1 MSIAEHVARQTVRLT
16 ETHVRRGLPRP
27 TGVGLRYV
35 DSIASTPPP
44 LYPGEDGV
52 LGPRAVPQRRML
64 YAQGRAAARDALQQ
78 LGVAP
83 VAIGRGAGGQPLWPE
98 GIVGAISHTNS
109 LALALVG
116 WRRDYVGLGVDV
128 EELGRGVDARIAR
141 LVALPSEMAWVN
153 PEAGLERL
161 IMLFSA
167 KESVFKT
174 LYPVEQVWFGFSDA
188 ELTWDPAREVFS
200 AELLKTLGEHYAA
213 GSRLEV
219 PCTLGPDW
227 VCSTAFVPA

>member
-1 MSIAEHVARQTVRLT
+1 M
-16 ETHVRRGLPRP
+16 
-27 TGVGLRYV
+27 
-35 DSIASTPPP
+35 PP
-44 LYPGEDGV
+44 LYPGEDDV

-98 GIVGAISHTNS
+98 GLVGSISHTRS
-109 LALALVG
+109 VAVALVG
-116 WRRDYVGLGVDV
+116 WRCDYAGLGVDV

-141 LVALPSEMAWVN
+141 LVARPAEMAWVN

-167 KESVFKT
+167 KESVFKA

-188 ELTWDPAREVFS
+188 ELIWDAERQAFL
-200 AELLKTLGEHYAA
+200 AELQRTLGEHYPV

-219 PCTLGPDW
+219 PCTLGADW

>member
-1 MSIAEHVARQTVRLT
+1 MRLS
-16 ETHVRRGLPRP
+16 EADVRRGLPRP

-35 DSIASTPPP
+35 DGEVADVPP
-44 LYPGEDGV
+44 LFPGEDEA

-64 YAQGRAAARDALQQ
+64 YALGRAAARDALQQ

-83 VAIGRGAGGQPLWPE
+83 VAIGRGAGGQPLWPA
-98 GIVGAISHTNS
+98 GIVGAISHTRS
-109 LALALVG
+109 IVVALVG
-116 WRRDYVGLGVDV
+116 WQRDYVGLGVDV

-141 LVALPSEMAWVN
+141 LVARPSEMAWVN
-153 PEAGLERL
+153 PEAGIERL

-167 KESVFKT
+167 KESVFKA
-174 LYPVEQVWFGFSDA
+174 LYPAEQVWFGFSDA
-188 ELTWDPAREVFS
+188 ELTWDPERQVFS
-200 AELLKTLGEHYAA
+200 AELLKALGERFPA
-213 GSRLEV
+213 GSRLQV